1 VFVFGP
7 RILLS
12 IIAPIH
18 FYWLPI
24 DTMLLSAN
32 GAFNLPAEKPAQL
45 QENLL
50 QSRRLLEGNVFKT
63 SIKVD

>member
-1 VFVFGP
+1 
-7 RILLS
+7 
-12 IIAPIH
+12 
-18 FYWLPI
+18 
-24 DTMLLSAN
+24 MLLSAN
-32 GAFNLPAEKPAQL
+32 GAFNLPAEKPALL